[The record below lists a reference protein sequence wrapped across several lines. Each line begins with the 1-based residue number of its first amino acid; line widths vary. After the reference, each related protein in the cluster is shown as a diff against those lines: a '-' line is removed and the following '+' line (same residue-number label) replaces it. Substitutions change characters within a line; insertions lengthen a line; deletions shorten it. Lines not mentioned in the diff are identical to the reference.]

1 MEKNRLKKVRNNVFY
16 KHLNIVTKN
25 GEKKREK
32 KKFFLKHTDFAIK
45 QRWKKMVLKKC
56 ENTIFKDT

>member
-1 MEKNRLKKVRNNVFY
+1 MEKNRLEKVRNNVFY

-25 GEKKREK
+25 GEKNARK
-32 KKFFLKHTDFAIK
+32 KIFPETHRFRNQTTME
-45 QRWKKMVLKKC
+45 KMVLKKC